1 MKAETGGR
9 ERVLIEARRLFL
21 DRGYSE
27 VSMQQIADA
36 VGMTKAAL
44 YYHFRDKD
52 DLFASVVV
60 REMTRQRE
68 SIEQEIK
75 RGDTLDRTV
84 ERIAR
89 LYFDQLSPDSLRMMT
104 DFKSHVPESRHE
116 EVHAELE
123 NFVNSI
129 TTLFDRAAE
138 RHEIRDIQ
146 PRMAAFLFFHTL
158 VGYLI
163 NSIRDPQ
170 LTAPSDPESAARL
183 VASVVLHG
191 IAAPESH
198 PSVTDDV
205 RYHEPAAAT
214 GGDTD

>member
-21 DRGYSE
+21 DRGYAE

-60 REMTRQRE
+60 REMTKQRE

-170 LTAPSDPESAARL
+170 LTPPSDPESAAKL

-191 IAAPESH
+191 IAAPQTRPAVAE
-198 PSVTDDV
+198 DV

-214 GGDTD
+214 GGDSD

>member
-60 REMTRQRE
+60 REMSQQRE
-68 SIEQEIK
+68 SIEREIE
-75 RGDTLDRTV
+75 REDSLDRTV

-123 NFVNSI
+123 NFVTSI
-129 TTLFDRAAE
+129 TTLFNRAAD

-163 NSIRDPQ
+163 NSVRDPQ
-170 LTAPSDPESAARL
+170 ITPASDPEAAAKL

-191 IAAPESH
+191 IAAPGSKGGLTEAA
-198 PSVTDDV
+198 
-205 RYHEPAAAT
+205 RYHEPAAAS

>member
-21 DRGYSE
+21 DRGYAE

-60 REMTRQRE
+60 REMSQQRK
-68 SIEQEIK
+68 SIEREIE
-75 RGDTLDRTV
+75 RDDSLDHTV

-104 DFKSHVPESRHE
+104 DFKQHVPESRHE

-129 TTLFDRAAE
+129 ATLFNRAAE
-138 RHEIRDIQ
+138 RNEIRDIQ

-163 NSIRDPQ
+163 NSVRDPQ
-170 LTAPSDPESAARL
+170 ITPPSDPESAARL

-191 IAAPESH
+191 IAAPQSRQ
-198 PSVTDDV
+198 TIAGDA
-205 RYHEPAAAT
+205 RYHEPVAAT